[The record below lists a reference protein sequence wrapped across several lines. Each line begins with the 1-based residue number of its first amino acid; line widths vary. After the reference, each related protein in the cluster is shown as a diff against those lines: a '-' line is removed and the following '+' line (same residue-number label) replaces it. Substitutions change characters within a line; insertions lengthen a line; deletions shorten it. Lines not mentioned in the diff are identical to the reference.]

1 MSLEVMQILMYL
13 VVSAA
18 IIMYVV
24 LDGFDLGVG
33 AMQIFA
39 GSDMNRRVFLNSIG
53 PFWDGNEVWL
63 IIIAGGLF
71 VGFPDVYAAV
81 FSGFYILFMIFLCG
95 IIFRAVAI
103 EFRSKHDSMVWRY
116 TWDTVF
122 WLSSLIIIFDSGII
136 LGNLIQGVPVNAD
149 REVFFPFTQLFS
161 PFSILISLLSI
172 SLFTLHGN
180 HFLLMKTEGQLAE
193 RLHSW
198 APWTTALFCTL
209 LSIVTYWAWSMHS
222 YMIVRFI
229 QYPLFMLLP
238 LALVV
243 TIIAMVL
250 VTRKRLYGFSFFCSM
265 LTIVILFSL
274 FAVGYF
280 PNILISTISPKLSLN
295 LYNASA
301 SETTLAVA
309 LSIALIGLPLVFA
322 YGFLIYRIFR
332 GKTRLHDHSY

>member
-1 MSLEVMQILMYL
+1 MTLEVMQILMYL
-13 VVSAA
+13 VVSGA

-33 AMQIFA
+33 ALQIFG
-39 GSDMNRRVFLNSIG
+39 GSDENRRVFLNSIG

-103 EFRSKHDSMVWRY
+103 EFRSKRASPFWRNA
-116 TWDTVF
+116 WDGVF

-136 LGNLIQGVPVNAD
+136 LGNLIQGVPINEA
-149 REVFFPFTQLFS
+149 RELYFPFMHLFT
-161 PFSILISLLSI
+161 PFTLLIAALSI
-172 SLFTLHGN
+172 ALFTLHGN
-180 HFLLMKTEGQLAE
+180 HFLLMKTEGKLSE

-198 APWTTALFCTL
+198 TPWTTSIFCFFL
-209 LSIVTYWAWSMHS
+209 VIVTLWAWSQHS
-222 YMIVRFI
+222 YMLIPFYK
-229 QYPLFMLLP
+229 YPIFSLVPLL
-238 LALVV
+238 
-243 TIIAMVL
+243 MVGSIL
-250 VTRKRLYGFSFFCSM
+250 GMTVFTRRKLYGWSFFCSM

-274 FAVGYF
+274 FAIGYF
-280 PNILISTISPKLSLN
+280 PNIVISNISPDLSLD
-295 LYNASA
+295 LYNSSA
-301 SETTLAVA
+301 SETTLTVA
-309 LSIALIGLPLVFA
+309 LIIACIGLPLVFI
-322 YGFLIYRIFR
+322 YGWLIYHIFR